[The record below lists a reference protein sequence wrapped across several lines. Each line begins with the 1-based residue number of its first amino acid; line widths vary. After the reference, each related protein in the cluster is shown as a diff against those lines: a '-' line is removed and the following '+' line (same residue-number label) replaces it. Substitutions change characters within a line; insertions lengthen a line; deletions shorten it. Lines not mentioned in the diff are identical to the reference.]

1 MALDDGKPACVA
13 VAGAD
18 RDGDAVTFT
27 VVTPPSSGRA
37 FLVPGGCV
45 LATGGANGPVGAEI
59 TFAGQAI
66 TAPAVVFYPGAALA
80 SPATAAKAGLKRG
93 C

>member
-1 MALDDGKPACVA
+1 VDECKP
-13 VAGAD
+13 
-18 RDGDAVTFT
+18 
-27 VVTPPSSGRA
+27 
-37 FLVPGGCV
+37 L
-45 LATGGANGPVGAEI
+45 PVGAEI

>member
-1 MALDDGKPACVA
+1 VALDDGKPACVA

-45 LATGGANGPVGAEI
+45 LATGAANGPVGRGLHSS
-59 TFAGQAI
+59 TFRLNVSALCGI
-66 TAPAVVFYPGAALA
+66 GGAF
-80 SPATAAKAGLKRG
+80 GG
-93 C
+93 CLGDA